1 MCNRYWLVATAV
13 MACAIAPKA
22 AGRELLVAGVTQIA
36 NRKSQIVNPKN
47 QTNHKSQIPH
57 KFKTPNSKGINQGH
71 VWGGELAVW
80 DLRFW
85 ICLGFGILDW
95 GFWSRES
102 KNPGKHAIFQGFQGC
117 DSGLSKVEAPGIEPG
132 TQSAQ
137 RPSGNALASTPQNA
151 LAHPLAHESQKGPDS
166 SPCQGRKSDPDL
178 QRLIDLW
185 SGLGPD
191 VKASIL
197 RLAGMDPT
205 CNGVTP

>member
-1 MCNRYWLVATAV
+1 

-117 DSGLSKVEAPGIEPG
+117 DSGLSKVEAPGHR
-132 TQSAQ
+132 T
-137 RPSGNALASTPQNA
+137 RLTTHSTNLIA
-151 LAHPLAHESQKGPDS
+151 T
-166 SPCQGRKSDPDL
+166 DL
-178 QRLIDLW
+178 QSRRYDIYPDNSLFAVSSRSRIQSRIQRLPA
-185 SGLGPD
+185 GYTAPR
-191 VKASIL
+191 VVASPPL
-197 RLAGMDPT
+197 HHDEPR
-205 CNGVTP
+205 